1 VTDTPVSATGSPT
14 SPRTIHADR
23 EGRRL
28 QIEWRDGHATT
39 YDFVPLR
46 WLCPCAFCR
55 GEAGMPGW
63 LDSRPTLTDEQTR
76 MVDIHMIGNYAVA
89 PEWGD
94 GHHTGFYT
102 FAMLR
107 ERCPCDDCRSR
118 RVMSGDPEARGGHLS
133 HERHAP
139 DGPAQATA
147 VHHEETR

>member
-1 VTDTPVSATGSPT
+1 
-14 SPRTIHADR
+14 
-23 EGRRL
+23 
-28 QIEWRDGHATT
+28 
-39 YDFVPLR
+39 
-46 WLCPCAFCR
+46 
-55 GEAGMPGW
+55 MPGW